1 MELTTRTNT
10 PLSAAHDAAETISNN
25 ARGLAEEITGAAGD
39 SARKAKP
46 AIERVAEIA
55 HRAVDRV
62 VDVAGPTADW
72 LSEQSDSLK
81 TSERKAS
88 AQAGQYVSTHP
99 WKSIGLALAAGFVV
113 SRFIR

>member
-10 PLSAAHDAAETISNN
+10 PLAAGHEAAGTILDN
-25 ARGLAEEITGAAGD
+25 ARGRAEEITGAAGD

-55 HRAVDRV
+55 HHAVDRV

-72 LSEQSDSLK
+72 LSERSDSLK
-81 TSERKAS
+81 ASERKAAAETS
-88 AQAGQYVSTHP
+88 RYVSAHP
-99 WKSIGLALAAGFVV
+99 WKSLGLALAAGFVV